1 MTKAIW
7 VLIILVVGY
16 VGYLL
21 FNQWDKARLEHDGR
35 KPAETATGMVS
46 GDGLAGMPNQLEA
59 GYRAAKGNGPTAFRA
74 WFTANEK
81 SLTDPRKAW
90 IEMELCVAMTRENPA
105 EAKKIYLAVK
115 SRVPP
120 SSPVYAKVKELE
132 KTFGP

>member
-16 VGYLL
+16 IGYLL
-21 FNQWDKARLEHDGR
+21 FQQWDKARLEHDGQ
-35 KPAETATGMVS
+35 KKTEAAALVTGDS
-46 GDGLAGMPNQLEA
+46 LAGMPGHLDA
-59 GYRAAKGNGPTAFRA
+59 GYRVAKGNGPAAFRA
-74 WFTANEK
+74 WFVANEK
-81 SLTDPRKAW
+81 FLADPRKAW
-90 IEMELCVAMTRENPA
+90 IELELCVAMTRENPA
-105 EAKKIYLAVK
+105 EAKKIYAAVK